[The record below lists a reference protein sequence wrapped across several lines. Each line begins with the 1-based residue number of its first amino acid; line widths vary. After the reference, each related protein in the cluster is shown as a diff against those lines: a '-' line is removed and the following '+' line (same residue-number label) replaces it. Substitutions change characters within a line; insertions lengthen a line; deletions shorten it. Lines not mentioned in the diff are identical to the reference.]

1 MNVWENLK
9 KNWFVIA
16 VIVLCFMAGFHF
28 LDIKINEKKVKE
40 VNQWIN
46 ANAKDIPV
54 HIPADS
60 EDMVGITIHYPSGG
74 TRRVIISVE
83 LRDKIME
90 RQLREQDI
98 SDLIPKDNEGL

>member
-1 MNVWENLK
+1 MVAL
-9 KNWFVIA
+9 
-16 VIVLCFMAGFHF
+16 F
-28 LDIKINEKKVKE
+28 LLSINEKKVKE

-46 ANAKDIPV
+46 ASSKDIPV
-54 HIPADS
+54 HIPDDS

-98 SDLIPKDNEGL
+98 SDLIPKENEGL